1 MDAALKEAKEKSLK
15 KDKSGALLALK
26 RKKLFESEI
35 HKLQGARIT
44 MVRIIV
50 SVGKFNVIL
59 LMHVLGFTSSS
70 IGKCGSKH
78 RNVPRN
84 ESRSKCNERN
94 SRQS

>member
-44 MVRIIV
+44 MV
-50 SVGKFNVIL
+50 
-59 LMHVLGFTSSS
+59 
-70 IGKCGSKH
+70 
-78 RNVPRN
+78 
-84 ESRSKCNERN
+84 
-94 SRQS
+94 